1 MTDIVPSRGHSSGF
15 SQAGAPGIRFAK
27 LEMRRTK
34 KGKDELVRYSLDLE
48 LRNARQRLVVTVH
61 DPLGGATLWGDAEVE
76 P

>member
-1 MTDIVPSRGHSSGF
+1 
-15 SQAGAPGIRFAK
+15 
-27 LEMRRTK
+27 MRRTK